1 MARLVNNNDKNVKKS
16 TITLKSK
23 KLDDPI
29 ET

>member
-1 MARLVNNNDKNVKKS
+1 MARLVNNNDIHVKKS
-16 TITLKSK
+16 TITLKPK